1 MQATL
6 DIDSL
11 ITDLTETPLLPRR
24 ALSQAIAHN
33 GVVTPAFLTI
43 LEDYVAHPLEN
54 ARQEDA
60 IFFAIHLLAQFREKR
75 AYRPLMRLL
84 ALDAERVEAVLGDAV
99 TTTLPRVVASLFDG
113 DLRPAQAIIENAQ
126 VDEFVR
132 SSVLEALGFLTAQ
145 GEIDL
150 GVFKKYLLWAYGEL
164 QPQADSMIW
173 VAWQGAISL
182 LELTEFRSLVRKAF
196 ATGKIHPSIMS
207 YEHFEEDL
215 RETLRCA
222 DRATLFSDRN
232 LGYFEDTIGE
242 FSEWYGFSYA
252 RLRDLERRAAR
263 STSFTGRPANL
274 GVNPL
279 RGVGRN
285 DPCPCG
291 SGRKFKK
298 CCLQ

>member
-1 MQATL
+1 MQETI

-11 ITDLTETPLLPRR
+11 ITNLTETPLLPRR
-24 ALSQAIAHN
+24 ALSQAIARN
-33 GVVTPAFLTI
+33 GVVTPAFLDI
-43 LEDYVAHPLEN
+43 LKDYVAHPSEN

-84 ALDAERVEAVLGDAV
+84 ALDPERVEAVLGDAA

-113 DLRPAQAIIENAQ
+113 DPRPAQAIIENAQ
-126 VDEFVR
+126 VDQFVR

-150 GVFKKYLLWAYGEL
+150 EVFKKYLLWAYGEL
-164 QPQADSMIW
+164 QPQANSMIW
-173 VAWQGAISL
+173 VAWQSAISL
-182 LELTEFRSLVRKAF
+182 LGLNEFRSLVRKAF
-196 ATGKIHPSIMS
+196 RTGKIHASIMS

-222 DRATLFSDRN
+222 DRTALFLDRN
-232 LGYFEDTIGE
+232 LGYFEDAIGE
-242 FSEWYGFSYA
+242 FSRWYRFSYS
-252 RLRDLERRAAR
+252 RLRDLERAEAR
-263 STSFTGRPANL
+263 SAHDTTLPGNL

-279 RGVGRN
+279 RRVGRN